1 MKKIKVVSQV
11 PYRVGLIIP
20 EHRFART
27 FSKEGQVVLVDEEIL
42 REGMYDRGVE
52 NLFSKGILSID
63 DKDFR
68 IEVGLEVP
76 DEEEVVYIVNSSQI
90 LTLLRVKGIDELREA
105 LKKMSPD
112 QIERTVSM
120 AVENKITDYEKCK
133 LLKEYSGKDVMKI
146 IQLNEEE

>member
-1 MKKIKVVSQV
+1 
-11 PYRVGLIIP
+11 
-20 EHRFART
+20 
-27 FSKEGQVVLVDEEIL
+27 
-42 REGMYDRGVE
+42 MYDRGVE
-52 NLFSKGILSID
+52 NLFSKGILYID

-90 LTLLRVKGIDELREA
+90 LTLLRVKEVDELREA